1 MESRTLT
8 KLKNRLNFKEVFKP
22 RNLAKLSASAL
33 AFGSILFASVAPNA
47 SVLFTQNDIPAIVSK
62 IELLYG
68 NKAHRR
74 ASDWLTLVEDLHDE
88 DLETK
93 IESVNDFFNQLT
105 FINDA
110 ELWGKDDYWASMAE
124 FIGAGG
130 GDCEDFTLAKFY
142 TLVFLGV
149 DPSQLQMTYV
159 NAVEYQEAHMVL
171 AYQASPHDEPLILD
185 NIDKRLLPAS
195 KRTDLE
201 PIYAFDVNEI
211 WLTKQIGQGQLIG
224 KATTI
229 KPWVRVMKSS
239 RDLEMAIPII
249 DLDKAT

>member
-1 MESRTLT
+1 MDSRTLN
-8 KLKNRLNFKEVFKP
+8 KLKTLVKSS
-22 RNLAKLSASAL
+22 LSAL
-33 AFGSILFASVAPNA
+33 ALGSVALLSLSPNARVLFAS
-47 SVLFTQNDIPAIVSK
+47 NDIPAIVSK

-74 ASDWLTLVEDLHDE
+74 AFDWVELVKELRDE

-93 IESVNDFFNQLT
+93 IEGVNDFFNQLT

-159 NAVEYQEAHMVL
+159 NALEYQEAHMVL
-171 AYQASPHDEPLILD
+171 AYQASPSDEPLILD

-201 PIYAFDVNEI
+201 PIYAFDVKEI
-211 WLTKQIGQGQLIG
+211 WLMKQMGQGQSIG

-229 KPWVRVMKSS
+229 KPWVRVIESS
-239 RDLEMAIPII
+239 RNLEMALPII
-249 DLDKAT
+249 NLDKAS